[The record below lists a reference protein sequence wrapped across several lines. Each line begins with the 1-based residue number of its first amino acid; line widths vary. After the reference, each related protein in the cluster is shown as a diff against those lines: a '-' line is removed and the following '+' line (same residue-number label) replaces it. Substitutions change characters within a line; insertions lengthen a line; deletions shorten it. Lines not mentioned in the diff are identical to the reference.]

1 MKTTSMSRSGFTI
14 IELLFIIVL
23 LAVASVLFFV
33 QKNNLEVAGRDET
46 RKTSINAM
54 YYSIEEVYFKA
65 NNYYPRTVDEATLPS
80 VDPALF
86 KDPSG
91 VKIGEAESNYR
102 YEPYNCDGDVCKNYT
117 LRTTLE
123 NEDDYVKTNRSN

>member
-1 MKTTSMSRSGFTI
+1 MKNTRTSDGFTI
-14 IELLFIIVL
+14 IEIIFVVTL
-23 LAVASVLFFV
+23 LAAASVLFFI
-33 QKNNLEVAGRDET
+33 QKNNLEVAERDEV

-65 NNYYPRTVDEATLPS
+65 NGFYPRTIDTTILPS
-80 VDPALF
+80 VDPTLF

-91 VKIGEAESNYR
+91 VKLGEANSNYR
-102 YEPYNCDGDVCKNYT
+102 YEPYNCTDDACKNYT
-117 LRTTLE
+117 LRTILE

>member
-1 MKTTSMSRSGFTI
+1 MKTTSTSKGFTI

-23 LAVASVLFFV
+23 LGVASVLFFI
-33 QKNNLEVAGRDET
+33 QKNNIEIASRDEI

-65 NNYYPRTVDEATLPS
+65 NTYYPQTINEATLPS
-80 VDPALF
+80 VDPSLF

-91 VKIGEAESNYR
+91 LKIGESDSNFR
-102 YEPYNCDGDVCKNYT
+102 YEPYNCTDNRCKNYT

-123 NEDDYVKTNRSN
+123 NEDDYVKQNRSN

>member
-1 MKTTSMSRSGFTI
+1 MKTTSVSKGFTI
-14 IELLFIIVL
+14 IELLFVIVL
-23 LAVASVLFFV
+23 LVAASVLFFV
-33 QKNNLEVAGRDET
+33 QKNNLEVASRDEV

-65 NNYYPRTVDEATLPS
+65 NNFYPRTIDTATLPS

-86 KDPSG
+86 KDPNG
-91 VKIGEAESNYR
+91 IKIGESNSNYR
-102 YEPYNCDGDVCKNYT
+102 YEPYNCEGDQCKNYT
-117 LRTTLE
+117 LRTILE